1 MIALYARVS
10 TTEHNQNPETQL
22 VALRKWAELQG
33 RDDYT
38 TYVDHASGKNL
49 QRPAWAR
56 MTKTW
61 RTGVID
67 TVAVVR
73 LDRAFRSMVD
83 MHNVLAEL
91 EGRGIR
97 FAAATQDLDTSTPAG
112 KLLVN
117 LLGSFAE
124 FERDLI
130 VERVKEGL
138 ARAKKEGVKLGRPKK
153 VSDRRLLATLKESLT
168 IRATA
173 KRLGMAPSSVSGRV
187 RKTPAG
193 FELVASHSKTIVRK
207 TGV

>member
-10 TTEHNQNPETQL
+10 TTDHNQNPKTQL
-22 VALRKWAELQG
+22 VALRKWVELQG
-33 RDDYT
+33 RDDFITYT
-38 TYVDHASGKNL
+38 DYASGKNL

-61 RTGVID
+61 RTGAID

-91 EGRGIR
+91 DARGIR

-138 ARAKKEGVKLGRPKK
+138 ARAKRDGKKLGRPKK
-153 VSDRRLLATLKESLT
+153 VSDRRLMATLATGIT
-168 IRATA
+168 IRSAAA
-173 KRLGMAPSSVSGRV
+173 KLGIAPSSISGRV
-187 RKTPAG
+187 RKTPGG
-193 FELVASHSKTIVRK
+193 FELVGPLSKNNVRK